1 MQPPFK
7 RRDPGTASRKQ
18 ATTPGRPTNSTWAFG
33 RTVMH
38 LTLNQ
43 ADVGSTPTA
52 PTKRCLCDAIGRHRL
67 LKPSVLQ
74 VQFLPGV
81 LAEMEQQRLG
91 RFIPFTSVSTILTS
105 ATNAG
110 VAQRQSNC
118 LVNSRLQV
126 QLLSPAP
133 ECECGAVAS
142 IPGFQPGDTSS
153 SLVFRSNLESC
164 ECGVRANT
172 GVCQS
177 PDTSSTLV
185 IRSHSPVTQR

>member
-1 MQPPFK
+1 
-7 RRDPGTASRKQ
+7 
-18 ATTPGRPTNSTWAFG
+18 
-33 RTVMH
+33 
-38 LTLNQ
+38 
-43 ADVGSTPTA
+43 
-52 PTKRCLCDAIGRHRL
+52 
-67 LKPSVLQ
+67 
-74 VQFLPGV
+74 
-81 LAEMEQQRLG
+81 MEQKRLG
-91 RFIPFTSVSTILTS
+91 RFIPFTSVSAILTS

-133 ECECGAVAS
+133 ECDRGAVAS

-153 SLVFRSNLESC
+153 SLVFRSNFESC

-177 PDTSSTLV
+177 PDASSTLAV
-185 IRSHSPVTQR
+185 RSRSPVAQRWSICLTNRGL

>member
-1 MQPPFK
+1 MS
-7 RRDPGTASRKQ
+7 A
-18 ATTPGRPTNSTWAFG
+18 
-33 RTVMH
+33 
-38 LTLNQ
+38 
-43 ADVGSTPTA
+43 
-52 PTKRCLCDAIGRHRL
+52 
-67 LKPSVLQ
+67 
-74 VQFLPGV
+74 
-81 LAEMEQQRLG
+81 
-91 RFIPFTSVSTILTS
+91 ILTS

-133 ECECGAVAS
+133 ECECSAVAS

-177 PDTSSTLV
+177 PDASSNLAV
-185 IRSHSPVTQR
+185 RSRSLVTQLEECLSYKEEVAGSIPAEVTNNGNVA